1 MALNALKPSRYRA
14 LLGGALCL
22 ALAAAGCSTTRPWS
36 NPPLA
41 AQETVRY
48 DGLAQLFDPSRLP
61 DVLVVAHFSGG
72 GSRAASFAHAVLSE
86 LDAAPFV
93 WRGRETTLAREIDMV
108 TGVSGGSVA
117 AAHLALHG
125 AREHLARFPADFLEV
140 DFQTRLIGAALSPAH
155 WFRATSPWYGRGHLL
170 AEELDTALFKGATF
184 GQLAG
189 LAGRP
194 YLIVGATDLSTGA
207 EFNFT
212 SDRLALLCSSIDH
225 VPLSTAVAS
234 SSAVPVLFSP
244 LTLQNHSEGCA
255 QRPGTG
261 PGGVAVAADTA
272 RVRMVKGESQ
282 SMASGQR
289 RFIHLVDGG
298 VSDNLG
304 TRRLTDYVAKAGG
317 IGTVMAMLGVGQ
329 AQTTPVPRRIV
340 LISVN
345 SESSAGLPI
354 DTRSEVPGTID
365 VLNAMVYGG
374 LGRFSKETSLVFGD
388 AVAQWRKDL
397 RADRRWAA
405 EAQADIFSIEI
416 KLTDLDDTELL
427 GRVLQI
433 PTAFR
438 IVEADRALLRQA
450 ARRGLERSAEFKRF
464 LQSVPPV
471 PPSPGSPRPN

>member
-1 MALNALKPSRYRA
+1 MKPLLRRA
-14 LLGGALCL
+14 RL
-22 ALAAAGCSTTRPWS
+22 ALALCATLAATGCSTTHPWS
-36 NPPLA
+36 NPALTGE
-41 AQETVRY
+41 ETVRY

-72 GSRAASFAHAVLSE
+72 GSRAATFAHAVLSE

-93 WRGRETTLAREIDMV
+93 WRGRETSLAREVDMV

-125 AREHLARFPADFLEV
+125 AREHLARFPVDFLEV
-140 DFQTRLIGAALSPAH
+140 DFQTRLVGAALSPAYLH
-155 WFRATSPWYGRGHLL
+155 RATSPWYGRGNLL
-170 AEELDTALFKGATF
+170 AEELDTALFNGTTF
-184 GQLAG
+184 GQLAR
-189 LAGRP
+189 LDSRP

-212 SDRLALLCSSIDH
+212 SDRMALLCSSIDH
-225 VPLSTAVAS
+225 VPLAVAVAS

-244 LTLQNHSEGCA
+244 LTLQNHSEGCVR
-255 QRPGTG
+255 RPSTG
-261 PGGVAVAADTA
+261 PGGVAAVGDTA
-272 RVRMVKGESQ
+272 RVRMVKGESE

-317 IGTVMAMLGVGQ
+317 IGAVMAMLGVGQ
-329 AQTTPVPRRIV
+329 AQGAPVPRRIV

-354 DTRSEVPGTID
+354 DTRGEVPGTMD
-365 VLNAMVYGG
+365 VLNAMIYGG

-388 AVAQWRKDL
+388 AVEQWRKEL
-397 RADRRWAA
+397 RSDPRWAA

-416 KLTDLDDTELL
+416 KLTDLDDAEL
-427 GRVLQI
+427 RRQVLEI

-438 IVEADRALLRQA
+438 IAETDRTLLRRA
-450 ARRGLERSAEFKRF
+450 ARRSLDRSAEFRRF
-464 LQSVPPV
+464 LQSVP
-471 PPSPGSPRPN
+471 SSPRSD